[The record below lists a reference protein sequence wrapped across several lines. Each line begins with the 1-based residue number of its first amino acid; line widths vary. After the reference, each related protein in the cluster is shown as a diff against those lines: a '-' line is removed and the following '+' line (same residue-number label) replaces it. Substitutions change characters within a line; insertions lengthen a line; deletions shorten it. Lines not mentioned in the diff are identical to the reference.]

1 MTQAISGIIQKQCD
15 KIENILGKIQL
26 AYISMKKNHINLT
39 CISFGRPLVANY
51 RPKYIKNLMI
61 DA

>member
-26 AYISMKKNHINLT
+26 AYISMKKKSYQFDLYLFWAT
-39 CISFGRPLVANY
+39 PSGKL
-51 RPKYIKNLMI
+51 
-61 DA
+61 